1 MSSKIDLKPVQDEH
15 VNALCSFLKSIGISS
30 KIDPLK
36 DVVQEDVRQRRG
48 KIEGANYRARCVKLE
63 GTNIDVILYLV
74 EQMTG
79 KAYVLARPTLTDEWR
94 AMCIYGV
101 ECNAGQREQEL
112 KNLEAKTEKKMKGF
126 FREKLADFSWV
137 GGPIA
142 DMLNQDTSLK
152 EPLLAYLINAEAART
167 REDILIV
174 PVYPLSEEEMEID
187 SKRPVNQGAL
197 IFGCA
202 TDGSKN
208 QMTPLL
214 LPSRDTFKAFDR
226 IAKHIREY
234 ILR

>member
-15 VNALCSFLKSIGISS
+15 INALRSSLKSMGISS
-30 KIDPLK
+30 EIDPNK
-36 DVVQEDVRQRRG
+36 DVVQEDARQRRG
-48 KIEGANYRARCVKLE
+48 RIEGANYRARCIKLE
-63 GTNIDVILYLV
+63 GMNIDVILYLV

-101 ECNAGQREQEL
+101 ECNVGQREQEL
-112 KNLEAKTEKKMKGF
+112 KNLEAKTEKKTKGF

-137 GGPIA
+137 SGPIA
-142 DMLNQDTSLK
+142 DVLNQDTSLK
-152 EPLLAYLINAEAART
+152 EPILAYLINAQATRN
-167 REDILIV
+167 REDIFIV
-174 PVYPLSEEEMEID
+174 PVYSLSEEEMEID
-187 SKRPVNQGAL
+187 SKRPVTQGAL

-234 ILR
+234 LLR

>member
-15 VNALCSFLKSIGISS
+15 INALRSSLKSMGISS
-30 KIDPLK
+30 EIDPNK
-36 DVVQEDVRQRRG
+36 DVVQEDARQRRG
-48 KIEGANYRARCVKLE
+48 RIEGANYRARCIKLE
-63 GTNIDVILYLV
+63 GMNIDVILYLV

-101 ECNAGQREQEL
+101 ECNVGQREQEL
-112 KNLEAKTEKKMKGF
+112 KNLEAKTEKKTKGF

-142 DMLNQDTSLK
+142 DVLNQDTSLK
-152 EPLLAYLINAEAART
+152 EPILAYLINAQATRN
-167 REDILIV
+167 REDIFIV
-174 PVYPLSEEEMEID
+174 PVYSLSEEEMEID
-187 SKRPVNQGAL
+187 SKRPVIQGAL

-234 ILR
+234 LLR

>member
-15 VNALCSFLKSIGISS
+15 VNALYSFLKSMGISS

-36 DVVQEDVRQRRG
+36 DVFQEDIKQRRG
-48 KIEGANYRARCVKLE
+48 KIEGANYRARCLKLE
-63 GTNIDVILYLV
+63 GMNINVILHLV
-74 EQMTG
+74 EQLTG
-79 KAYVLARPTLTDEWR
+79 KAYVLSRPTLSDEWR

-101 ECNAGQREQEL
+101 ECDAGQQWPEL
-112 KNLEAKTEKKMKGF
+112 KQLEAKTEKKTQGF
-126 FREKLADFSWV
+126 FREKLADFNWV
-137 GGPIA
+137 DGPFA
-142 DMLNQDTSLK
+142 DILNQDTSLK
-152 EPLLAYLINAEAART
+152 EPLLAYLINADAMRT
-167 REDILIV
+167 REDILVV

-187 SKRPVNQGAL
+187 SKRPVTQGAL
-197 IFGCA
+197 IFGFA
-202 TDGSKN
+202 TYGSKN